1 MVTLTLEGLR
11 DTVNVGPEPE
21 LHIRGD
27 GIYVP
32 TGRKLAAFANGF
44 WIRNDQFYTG
54 GRADGPMRVTGCDA
68 DMRPIAERIVEKLRL
83 ASGTLYADGK
93 VVWEV
98 GQAPGDGQDRP
109 DGSAWHAIKLSAPIG
124 GATR

>member
-44 WIRNDQFYTG
+44 WVRNDQFYTG
-54 GRADGPMRVTGCDA
+54 GRVEGPMRVTGCDA
-68 DMRPIAERIVEKLRL
+68 DMRPIAERIVETLRL
-83 ASGTLYADGK
+83 ASGTLYADGR

-98 GQAPGDGQDRP
+98 GQGPGGGGDRARGP
-109 DGSAWHAIKLSAPIG
+109 AV
-124 GATR
+124 GAMQM

>member
-11 DTVNVGPEPE
+11 DTVDVGPEPE
-21 LHIRGD
+21 LQIRDD

-44 WIRNDQFYTG
+44 WVRDDQFFTG

-68 DMRPIAERIVEKLRL
+68 DMRPVAVRIVEKLRL

-93 VVWEV
+93 VVWKV
-98 GQAPGDGQDRP
+98 GEAPGDGGSQP
-109 DGSAWHAIKLSAPIG
+109 DGAAWHAITLSAPSG